1 MCTNVPSLI
10 PFPAF
15 GQSVG
20 IVVIIGGYKR
30 A

>member
-1 MCTNVPSLI
+1 MRSPVANNTKI
-10 PFPAF
+10 PAF

-20 IVVIIGGYKR
+20 IVVIIGGTHR

>member
-1 MCTNVPSLI
+1 MFHPAPNLI
-10 PFPAF
+10 KIPAF

-20 IVVIIGGYKR
+20 IVVIIEGEER